1 MSGAAGKGRRSGR
14 RYCAETSIIRAK
26 VEATVGE
33 QKQREK
39 YYASRI
45 KSNLTHRLQCVKAA
59 QGEGEGER
67 EGEQQTHFNAGLL
80 NALSMRAPSPPP
92 PSASCSRWLL
102 SCALPLSLLVL
113 FACLSKGHVALDMS
127 GDKHTRAHTDHAH
140 TPTQTC
146 AISSGRAQHVPL
158 DYAAPGCA
166 VGSRRDMSKEAA

>member
-1 MSGAAGKGRRSGR
+1 M
-14 RYCAETSIIRAK
+14 
-26 VEATVGE
+26 GE

-59 QGEGEGER
+59 QGEAER
-67 EGEQQTHFNAGLL
+67 KWGRGAANTLQRRLAECAL
-80 NALSMRAPSPPP
+80 NASPS
-92 PSASCSRWLL
+92 SSFSCSSSSRWLL

-127 GDKHTRAHTDHAH
+127 GDKHTHTHECHAH

-146 AISSGRAQHVPL
+146 AISSGRAEQSS
-158 DYAAPGCA
+158 AARA
-166 VGSRRDMSKEAA
+166 VGLRRAWLRCGKPTRYEERSCVKNV